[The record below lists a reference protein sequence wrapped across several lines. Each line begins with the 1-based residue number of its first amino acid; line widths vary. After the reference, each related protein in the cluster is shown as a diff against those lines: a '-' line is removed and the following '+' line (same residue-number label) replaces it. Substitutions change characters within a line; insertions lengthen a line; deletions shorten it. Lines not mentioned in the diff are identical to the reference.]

1 MSDKKETSSP
11 SQAQLVE
18 TLAEYRSL
26 ARSAAWGRLVK
37 VWEEQVTLRGNE
49 ILCRDDEGLDDLIR
63 TNGLRGERK
72 GLKLAMGLLPSIIE
86 QIEYDLEEMRDEPE
100 E

>member
-26 ARSAAWGRLVK
+26 AKSAAWGRLAK
-37 VWEEQVTLRGNE
+37 IWNDQVTLRGNE
-49 ILCRDDEGLDDLIR
+49 ILCRDEESLDDLLH
-63 TNGLRGERK
+63 TKGLKGERK

-86 QIEYDLEEMRDEPE
+86 QIEYDLEELRDEE
-100 E
+100 NE